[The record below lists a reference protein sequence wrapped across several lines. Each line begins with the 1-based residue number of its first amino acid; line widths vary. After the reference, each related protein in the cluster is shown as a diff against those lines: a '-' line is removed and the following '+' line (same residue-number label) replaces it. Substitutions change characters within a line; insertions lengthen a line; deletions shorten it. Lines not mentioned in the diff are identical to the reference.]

1 MRPYITGLLY
11 PQVKAA
17 RAGFHLKELRAKVSA
32 FRNGQP
38 YSVGEYDDNE
48 RGEHVIVIGL
58 NRADVM
64 IPVLVGEFAFSLR
77 SALDHLAWQLGL
89 LSGKIPSRAS
99 AFPIFTSDKG
109 DDLRRFTDSTA
120 YIPSEAVEVIK
131 SLQPYMRRNRFKS
144 DPLWQLNKLCNLDK
158 HVTVGFSHTVVNVSV
173 PPGAL
178 VIDSQEDLV
187 TMIRLPLSLKGK
199 GEIYL
204 KPPDVVFG
212 RPIEVPGPE
221 FTLTED
227 EIAEIERYI
236 REDVLPKFERF
247 FPNGPTL
254 AALTPLPPTKR

>member
-11 PQVKAA
+11 PQVKTA
-17 RAGFHLKELRAKVSA
+17 RAGVHLKDLRARVSA
-32 FRNGQP
+32 FRNGKP
-38 YSVGEYDDNE
+38 YTVGEYDDHE
-48 RGEHVIVIGL
+48 RGEHVVVIGL

-64 IPVLVGEFAFSLR
+64 IPVSVGEFAFSLR

-89 LSGKIPSRAS
+89 LSGKVPSRSS

-109 DDLRRFTDSTA
+109 DDLTRFNKATA
-120 YIPSEAVEVIK
+120 YIPKEAVDVIR
-131 SLQPYMRRNRFKS
+131 SLQPYMRPNGFRN

-158 HVTVGFSHTVVNVSV
+158 HATVGFSHTVVNVSV

-187 TMIRLPLSLKGK
+187 TMIRLPLSMKGK

-204 KPPDVVFG
+204 KPPDVIFG

-221 FTLTED
+221 FCLTES
-227 EIAEIERYI
+227 EIAEIDRYV

-247 FPNGPTL
+247 FPNAPTL
-254 AALTPLPPTKR
+254 AQLAPLPPT